1 MDALSVG
8 SVAGSLQTIGVSIA
22 VATFL
27 SSELRRRFGL
37 TDVNLKWC
45 CARILCR
52 SWAETIGL
60 LFVMCFALILRVFVH
75 PDRGV
80 NPYDQ
85 GEVQVW
91 NRIKNEWP
99 ILMGADTLLSL
110 QAMLRLLVFLV
121 VMVRTS
127 KSFCGFNP
135 FKATEKAIARACDMA
150 PLCGAAAI
158 LSLGAAGVRAA
169 LCSQTNAYILDGPLG
184 GSVPI
189 WVEMTSVPVL
199 AAVNAK
205 VAGSASAGMTAVAF
219 GWAVWFSSRNY
230 LNLSSRETGGD
241 FQHDKLFILAHC
253 LELVASMAFLASTIR
268 KNVREKNTSIR
279 TNRSYWDGFVYLV
292 LPAQQALAAYYFLTA
307 FEPSPGLVGQ
317 GRPFCLL
324 TIGNLLQLMF
334 YLTAM
339 AFYLAECLLG
349 ANVSMP
355 RAADVAAAPG
365 EEIISV

>member
-8 SVAGSLQTIGVSIA
+8 SVASSLQTIGVGVA
-22 VATFL
+22 VAAFL
-27 SSELRRRFGL
+27 STELRRRFGL

-60 LFVMCFALILRVFVH
+60 CFVMCFALILRVFVH

-80 NPYDQ
+80 NPSDQ
-85 GEVQVW
+85 GEIQVW
-91 NRIKNEWP
+91 NQIKKEWP
-99 ILMGADTLLSL
+99 ILMGADTLLSV

-121 VMVRTS
+121 LMVRTS
-127 KSFCGFNP
+127 KSCFAFNP
-135 FKATEKAIARACDMA
+135 FKATEKAVARACDMA

-169 LCSQTNAYILDGPLG
+169 LCSQSDAYMLDGPLG

-189 WVEMTSVPVL
+189 WVEMMSVPVL

-205 VAGSASAGMTAVAF
+205 VAGSASAGMTAAAV

-230 LNLSSRETGGD
+230 LNLSGREMGGD
-241 FQHDKLFILAHC
+241 CQNDKLFILAHC
-253 LELVASMAFLASTIR
+253 LELVASMAFLVSTIR
-268 KNVREKNTSIR
+268 RHVQEKSTGIR
-279 TNRSYWDGFVYLV
+279 TNRSYWDGFVYLL

-307 FEPSPGLVGQ
+307 FEPSPSLVGQ
-317 GRPFCLL
+317 GHPFCLL

-334 YLTAM
+334 YLTAL
-339 AFYLAECLLG
+339 AFYLADCLLG
-349 ANVSMP
+349 ATGSMP
-355 RAADVAAAPG
+355 QAADLAAAPE

>member
-8 SVAGSLQTIGVSIA
+8 SVAGSLQTIGVGVA
-22 VATFL
+22 VAAFL
-27 SSELRRRFGL
+27 SSELRRRFSL
-37 TDVNLKWC
+37 TNVNLKWC

-52 SWAETIGL
+52 SWSETIGL
-60 LFVMCFALILRVFVH
+60 LFVMCFALTLRVFVH

-80 NPYDQ
+80 NPDNA
-85 GEVQVW
+85 GEIQVW
-91 NRIKNEWP
+91 NQIKEEWP

-121 VMVRTS
+121 LMVRTS
-127 KSFCGFNP
+127 TSCFWFNP
-135 FKATEKAIARACDMA
+135 FKSTEKAVARACDMA

-169 LCSQTNAYILDGPLG
+169 LCSQTDAYMLDGPLG

-205 VAGSASAGMTAVAF
+205 VAGGASAGMTAIAF

-230 LNLSSRETGGD
+230 LNLSGREMGGD
-241 FQHDKLFILAHC
+241 FQNDKLFILAHC
-253 LELVASMAFLASTIR
+253 LELVASIAFLASTIR
-268 KNVREKNTSIR
+268 RSVKEEGTGVR
-279 TNRSYWDGFVYLV
+279 TNRSYWDGFVHLL

-307 FEPSPGLVGQ
+307 FEPSPSLVGQ

-324 TIGNLLQLMF
+324 TIGSLLQLMF
-334 YLTAM
+334 YLTAL
-339 AFYLAECLLG
+339 AFYLADCLLNG
-349 ANVSMP
+349 STSP
-355 RAADVAAAPG
+355 AADVAAPPE
-365 EEIISV
+365 EEIISI